1 MAEGMKPAW
10 VYCAN
15 GLYFQAQAFAGNGTM
30 VGEIVFNTSLS
41 GYQEIITD
49 PSYAGQFIVFT
60 MPEIGIVGVND
71 QDCESRAVFAS
82 GVIVRHYNDIAS
94 SFRAQ
99 ESLKDFLDKRNSLG
113 ICGVDTRALVKM
125 IRTQGSMM
133 IVVSSEISDRDEL
146 AKILR
151 ESPSIE
157 QQNYIKSVSTTK
169 HFTHK
174 DGTFDFSSFSYS
186 APTTRHKVAVIDF
199 GAKRNILNELV
210 SVGLEA
216 VVYPHNFCAKEIVEA
231 FMQGEIDG
239 VFLSNGPG
247 DPKTLSKEV
256 SEIKQLI
263 EAKIPMFGICLGHQL
278 LALAHG
284 YETYKLKFGHHGGNH
299 PVKNL
304 TNDSVEIT
312 SQNHNYCVPESIEQ
326 IAVVTHRNL
335 FDNTIEGVAYKNA
348 PIFSVQHHP
357 EASPGPRESRN
368 IFEQFAKLV
377 DEQRNSAQSSAS
389 R

>member
-1 MAEGMKPAW
+1 MASDMKKAW
-10 VYCAN
+10 IYCAN
-15 GLYFQAQAFAGNGTM
+15 GLYLQVWAFSGSGTR

-49 PSYAGQFIVFT
+49 PSYAGQFITFT
-60 MPEIGIVGVND
+60 MPEIGIVGAND
-71 QDCESRAVFAS
+71 QDCESRGVFAS
-82 GVIVRHYNDIAS
+82 GVIVRHYNDMVS

-99 ESLKDFLDKRNSLG
+99 MSLKSFLDKYNILG
-113 ICGVDTRALVKM
+113 VCGVDTRALVKM
-125 IRTQGSMM
+125 IRNEGSMM
-133 IVVSSEISDRDEL
+133 IVISTEVEDKVKLAEIL
-146 AKILR
+146 AQTPR
-151 ESPSIE
+151 IE
-157 QQNYIKSVSTTK
+157 QQDHISQVSTTES
-169 HFTHK
+169 FTHD
-174 DGTFDFSSFSYS
+174 DGAFDFDVFSYS
-186 APTTRHKVAVIDF
+186 KPATQYKVAVIDF

-210 SVGLEA
+210 SVGLLAE
-216 VVYPHNFCAKEIVEA
+216 VFPHDFSAQDIIERFER
-231 FMQGEIDG
+231 GEIDG

-247 DPKTLSKEV
+247 DPKMLSAQV
-256 SEIKQLI
+256 SQIAKLI
-263 EAKIPMFGICLGHQL
+263 EAKIPIFGICLGHQL

-326 IAVVTHRNL
+326 VADVTHRNL
-335 FDNTIEGVAYKNA
+335 FDNTIEGVRYKNA

-368 IFEQFAKLV
+368 IFEQFATLIHQ
-377 DEQRNSAQSSAS
+377 ERSNSTM
-389 R
+389 

>member
-1 MAEGMKPAW
+1 MASDMKKAW
-10 VYCAN
+10 IYCAN
-15 GLYFQAQAFAGNGTM
+15 GLYLQVWAFSGSGTR

-49 PSYAGQFIVFT
+49 PSYAGQFITFT
-60 MPEIGIVGVND
+60 MPEIGIVGAND
-71 QDCESRAVFAS
+71 QDCESRGVFAS
-82 GVIVRHYNDIAS
+82 GVIVRHYNDMVS

-99 ESLKDFLDKRNSLG
+99 ISLKSFLDKHNILG
-113 ICGVDTRALVKM
+113 VCGVDTRALVKM
-125 IRTQGSMM
+125 IRNEGSMM
-133 IVVSSEISDRDEL
+133 IVISTEVEDKVKLAEIL
-146 AKILR
+146 AQTPR
-151 ESPSIE
+151 IE
-157 QQNYIKSVSTTK
+157 QQDHISQVSTTES
-169 HFTHK
+169 FTHD
-174 DGTFDFSSFSYS
+174 DGVFDFDVFSYS
-186 APTTRHKVAVIDF
+186 KPATQYKVAVIDF

-210 SVGLEA
+210 SVGLLAE
-216 VVYPHNFCAKEIVEA
+216 VFPHDFSAQDIIERFER
-231 FMQGEIDG
+231 GEIDG

-247 DPKTLSKEV
+247 DPKMLSTQV
-256 SEIKQLI
+256 SQIAKLI
-263 EAKIPMFGICLGHQL
+263 EAKIPIFGICLGHQL

-326 IAVVTHRNL
+326 VADVTHRNL

-368 IFEQFAKLV
+368 IFEQFATLIHQ
-377 DEQRNSAQSSAS
+377 ERSNSTM
-389 R
+389 

>member
-1 MAEGMKPAW
+1 
-10 VYCAN
+10 
-15 GLYFQAQAFAGNGTM
+15 M

-82 GVIVRHYNDIAS
+82 GVIVRHYNDIVS

-99 ESLKDFLDKRNSLG
+99 ESLKDFLDKRNILG

-157 QQNYIKSVSTTK
+157 QQNYIKAVSTTK

-174 DGTFDFSSFSYS
+174 DGAFDFSSFSYS
-186 APTTRHKVAVIDF
+186 APATRYKVAVIDF

-216 VVYPHNFCAKEIVEA
+216 VVYPHNFCAKEIIEA
-231 FMQGEIDG
+231 FTQGEIDG

-247 DPKTLSKEV
+247 DPKTLAKEV
-256 SEIKQLI
+256 GEIKQLI

-304 TNDSVEIT
+304 TTDSVEIT

-377 DEQRNSAQSSAS
+377 DEQRRVAS

>member
-1 MAEGMKPAW
+1 MASDMKKAW
-10 VYCAN
+10 IYCAN
-15 GLYFQAQAFAGNGTM
+15 GLYLQVWAFSGSGTR

-49 PSYAGQFIVFT
+49 PSYAGQFITFT
-60 MPEIGIVGVND
+60 MPEIGIVGAND
-71 QDCESRAVFAS
+71 QDCESRGVFAS
-82 GVIVRHYNDIAS
+82 GVIVRHYNDMVS

-99 ESLKDFLDKRNSLG
+99 MSLKSFLDKHNILG
-113 ICGVDTRALVKM
+113 VCGVDTRALVKM
-125 IRTQGSMM
+125 IRNEGSMM
-133 IVVSSEISDRDEL
+133 IVISTEVEDKVKLAEIL
-146 AKILR
+146 AQTPR
-151 ESPSIE
+151 IE
-157 QQNYIKSVSTTK
+157 QQDHISQVSTTK
-169 HFTHK
+169 SFTHD
-174 DGTFDFSSFSYS
+174 DGVFDFDVFSYNKP
-186 APTTRHKVAVIDF
+186 ATQYKVAVIDF

-210 SVGLEA
+210 SVGLLAE
-216 VVYPHNFCAKEIVEA
+216 VFPHDFSAQDIIERFER
-231 FMQGEIDG
+231 GEIDG

-247 DPKTLSKEV
+247 DPKMLSAQV
-256 SEIKQLI
+256 SQIAKLI
-263 EAKIPMFGICLGHQL
+263 EAKIPIFGICLGHQL

-304 TNDSVEIT
+304 VENSVEIT

-326 IAVVTHRNL
+326 VADVTHRNL
-335 FDNTIEGVAYKNA
+335 FDNTIEGVRYKNA

-368 IFEQFAKLV
+368 IFEQFATLIHQ
-377 DEQRNSAQSSAS
+377 ERSNST

>member
-1 MAEGMKPAW
+1 MASDMKKAW
-10 VYCAN
+10 IYCAN
-15 GLYFQAQAFAGNGTM
+15 GLYLQVWAFSGSGTR

-49 PSYAGQFIVFT
+49 PSYAGQFITFT
-60 MPEIGIVGVND
+60 MPEIGIVGAND
-71 QDCESRAVFAS
+71 QDCESRGIFAS
-82 GVIVRHYNDIAS
+82 GVIVRHYNDMVS

-99 ESLKDFLDKRNSLG
+99 MSLKSFLDKHNILG
-113 ICGVDTRALVKM
+113 VCGVDTRALVKM
-125 IRTQGSMM
+125 IRNEGSMM
-133 IVVSSEISDRDEL
+133 IVISTEVEDKVKLAEIL
-146 AKILR
+146 AQTPR
-151 ESPSIE
+151 IE
-157 QQNYIKSVSTTK
+157 QQDHISQVSTTES
-169 HFTHK
+169 FTHD
-174 DGTFDFSSFSYS
+174 DGVFDFDVFSYS
-186 APTTRHKVAVIDF
+186 KPATQYKVAVIDF

-210 SVGLEA
+210 SVGLLAE
-216 VVYPHNFCAKEIVEA
+216 VFPHDFSAQDIIERFER
-231 FMQGEIDG
+231 GEIDG

-247 DPKTLSKEV
+247 DPKMLSTQV
-256 SEIKQLI
+256 SQIAKLI
-263 EAKIPMFGICLGHQL
+263 EAKIPIFGICLGHQL

-304 TNDSVEIT
+304 TNNSVEIT

-326 IAVVTHRNL
+326 VADVTHRNL
-335 FDNTIEGVAYKNA
+335 FDNTIEGVRYKNA

-368 IFEQFAKLV
+368 IFEQFATLIHQ
-377 DEQRNSAQSSAS
+377 ERSNST